1 MTSASTST
9 SRGNQESRQGKGHGK
24 RSKAINRG
32 TTATALSTSAGATQ
46 LENDDGHEPMH
57 FDGAASGQGITESR
71 GKQAPSS
78 STAAHKVDNEPAPL
92 KRGVST
98 ASKGAGESHEG
109 DGRGDGRHRTIGGP
123 HTEEESSNKENEQ
136 EEEDAQEP
144 PDLILIGTQS
154 ELPRSTYCESK
165 WATTFLTSE
174 ILKERIVR
182 SKIELQRVLDKEG
195 RGAHVCSIHG
205 ISTDQSCKCREQDLE
220 EWINDWNK
228 LKRLGKAWRSKAEEK
243 ERQVAMEE

>member
-1 MTSASTST
+1 MAYIVM
-9 SRGNQESRQGKGHGK
+9 
-24 RSKAINRG
+24 AY
-32 TTATALSTSAGATQ
+32 TAVAYEIMVYMVMACIVVA
-46 LENDDGHEPMH
+46 
-57 FDGAASGQGITESR
+57 FI
-71 GKQAPSS
+71 
-78 STAAHKVDNEPAPL
+78 V
-92 KRGVST
+92 V
-98 ASKGAGESHEG
+98 
-109 DGRGDGRHRTIGGP
+109 
-123 HTEEESSNKENEQ
+123 
-136 EEEDAQEP
+136 
-144 PDLILIGTQS
+144 
-154 ELPRSTYCESK
+154 